1 MSRRTKYDY
10 LVGIR
15 EKREVSP
22 SGQGAANFC
31 ENHRSGCPTWSI
43 GQRFY
48 NPGCRMCEEKAEKDP
63 TLRTAPTVSELFRRH
78 KESKR
83 KSAAAFSREVAAKR
97 AQRFARLGPLVFKGT
112 TP

>member
-1 MSRRTKYDY
+1 MSTARRTKYDY
-10 LVGIR
+10 LVGVAQ
-15 EKREVSP
+15 KREVCK
-22 SGQGAANFC
+22 GAATFC
-31 ENHRSGCPTWSI
+31 QNHRSGCPTWAI

-63 TLRTAPTVSELFRRH
+63 TLRTAPTVAELFRRY

-83 KSAAAFSREVAAKR
+83 KSAAAFNREVAAKR
-97 AQRFARLGPLVFKGT
+97 AQRFARLGPLVFKGA